1 LTKTDI
7 VGYSIYIRI
16 SKHIYIENETAK
28 RKYLR
33 MKMSNLKKIII
44 SLPESLLRQ
53 TDNLVKLQG
62 KNRSGLIRE
71 ALAFYLTE
79 YKKKQI
85 REQLISGYEKMKE
98 INLNLAEEG
107 MGNTLTDLKEY
118 ETKLRKRE

>member
-1 LTKTDI
+1 
-7 VGYSIYIRI
+7 
-16 SKHIYIENETAK
+16 
-28 RKYLR
+28 
-33 MKMSNLKKIII
+33 MSNLKKIII